1 MAQALLVAT
10 CIAMLVQSGQLP
22 QTPGLAIPPG
32 WGSGDVLKCWSSLAN
47 TEGCVTS
54 IFSSIFSL
62 NFNSIAP
69 ACCKAFV
76 AIDAGCFH
84 LMFPWNPFFPQLL
97 NDFCARIEGGARGVP
112 PSPPVSAWV
121 LGTYQRCGCITYWW
135 RFLFNLINQT
145 KF

>member
-1 MAQALLVAT
+1 MAVSKQMAQALLAAA
-10 CIAMLVQSGQLP
+10 CIAMLVQSGLAQFQLP
-22 QTPGLAIPPG
+22 QTPGLTVPPG

-84 LMFPWNPFFPQLL
+84 IMFPWNPFFPQLL
-97 NDFCARIEGGARGVP
+97 NDFCARIEGSARGVP
-112 PSPPVSAWV
+112 PSPPVSARV
-121 LGTYQRCGCITYWW
+121 LGTYRRCSCITY
-135 RFLFNLINQT
+135 
-145 KF
+145 